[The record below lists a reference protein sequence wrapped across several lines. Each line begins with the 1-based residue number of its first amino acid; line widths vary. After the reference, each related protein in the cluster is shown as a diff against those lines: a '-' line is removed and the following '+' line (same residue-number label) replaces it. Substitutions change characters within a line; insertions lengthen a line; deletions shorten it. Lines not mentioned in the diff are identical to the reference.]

1 MRFESFWIFVR
12 AAGGAGDAMLLE
24 HLLELM
30 LEHVLVARIGLE
42 QKVVCFGNM
51 FLELFWSFC
60 FVPTPTHDPMGVL
73 GK

>member
-1 MRFESFWIFVR
+1 MTPLGVLNRFGFLLELLGVPVT
-12 AAGGAGDAMLLE
+12 MLLE

-51 FLELFWSFC
+51 FLELF
-60 FVPTPTHDPMGVL
+60 
-73 GK
+73 